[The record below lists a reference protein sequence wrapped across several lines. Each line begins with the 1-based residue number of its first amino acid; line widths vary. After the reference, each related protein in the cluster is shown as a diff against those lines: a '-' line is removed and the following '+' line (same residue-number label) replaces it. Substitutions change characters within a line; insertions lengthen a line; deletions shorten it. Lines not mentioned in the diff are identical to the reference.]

1 MPSESIAPAIASAG
15 FRIVAFLIDAVLMGI
30 VSLILPSFAGW
41 LVAVAYMILRD
52 GLPFLDGQ
60 SIGKKAMGIQ
70 AVDYKGESL
79 VNNWEPLILRNV
91 LLLIPLF
98 PLIELVVLI
107 ANEDGRRLGDQLANT
122 RVVNVQT
129 GRTEL

>member
-1 MPSESIAPAIASAG
+1 MPSGTIAPSISSAG
-15 FRIVAFLIDAVLMGI
+15 FRIVAFLIDAILVGI
-30 VSLILPSFAGW
+30 VSLLLPAFSGW
-41 LVAVAYMILRD
+41 IIGAAYMVLRD

-91 LLLIPLF
+91 MLLFAPVM
-98 PLIELVVLI
+98 LIELVVLL
-107 ANEDGRRLGDQLANT
+107 ANEDGKRLGDQLANT
-122 RVVNVQT
+122 RVINIHT
-129 GRTEL
+129 DRTEL